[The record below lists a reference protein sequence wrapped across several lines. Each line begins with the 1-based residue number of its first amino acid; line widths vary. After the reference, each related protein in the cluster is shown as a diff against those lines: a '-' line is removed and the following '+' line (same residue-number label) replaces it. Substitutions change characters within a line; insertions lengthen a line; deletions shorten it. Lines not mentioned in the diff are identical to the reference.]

1 MGHSTNKDQII
12 LIVKQILDEVKEVK
26 EDTKN
31 NNLHLARHSKII
43 TYLQG
48 NVKKIWDDNER
59 RETEEK
65 QDNKNEIKRLKNIL
79 VSVIGA
85 IILAALGINNIPE
98 ALEKLKGLL

>member
-48 NVKKIWDDNER
+48 N
-59 RETEEK
+59 
-65 QDNKNEIKRLKNIL
+65 
-79 VSVIGA
+79 
-85 IILAALGINNIPE
+85 
-98 ALEKLKGLL
+98 GLS